1 MNSKDKPFDVKV
13 VTEVRDDSNPVFVGQ
28 EVTFL
33 MSIRDEDNAAY
44 DLTEVSAINVIVFK
58 RVGDVRLTKTATFV
72 NSGTD
77 GEVKYT
83 TVASDLDKAGTWK
96 AQFIHTKASG
106 EDVPGSVVTFKVLP
120 RI

>member
-44 DLTEVSAINVIVFK
+44 DLTEVSAIN
-58 RVGDVRLTKTATFV
+58 RV
-72 NSGTD
+72 
-77 GEVKYT
+77 
-83 TVASDLDKAGTWK
+83 
-96 AQFIHTKASG
+96 
-106 EDVPGSVVTFKVLP
+106 
-120 RI
+120 

>member
-1 MNSKDKPFDVKV
+1 MLRMTLLK
-13 VTEVRDDSNPVFVGQ
+13 
-28 EVTFL
+28 
-33 MSIRDEDNAAY
+33 
-44 DLTEVSAINVIVFK
+44 SAQSIVFK